1 MRLIYDADMP
11 REFLYPTYGRVEK
24 GFVVDVLDKDL
35 IVSLKEKGF
44 KKAPPFKGANE
55 EEKIDG

>member
-1 MRLIYDADMP
+1 MRLIYDADTP

-24 GFVVDVLDKDL
+24 GFIVDVLDKDL